1 MNLEPCSVCYSENYL
16 QNTHFVCNH
25 ALCTSCFIKLR
36 THHCPICRSAKQ
48 HPILKIEINNYKNRY
63 VSIQILTKFV
73 IHDRDYKMKMNTFL
87 KERVKKDFIKKVN
100 RYRPFNRFILVK
112 GQYLSISDM
121 SNEELTTY
129 VIYNSIAMKNKS
141 IIFNEIYMRQSHI
154 YYFS

>member
-1 MNLEPCSVCYSENYL
+1 MNFEPCSVCYSENYL
-16 QNTHFVCNH
+16 QNTHFICNH

-36 THHCPICRSAKQ
+36 APYCPICRSAKT

-73 IHDRDYKMKMNTFL
+73 IHDRDYKIKMNLFL

-100 RYRPFNRFILVK
+100 TYRPFNRFILVK

-121 SNEELTTY
+121 TNQELTNY
-129 VIYNSIAMKNKS
+129 VLYNSIAIKNKN
-141 IIFNEIYMRQSHI
+141 IIYNEIYSRQSRI
-154 YYFS
+154 Q